1 MVELI
6 VDTYLKQDYKP
17 RTKDL
22 TTSVYSHPSG
32 AGLCVSI
39 ISILFTNSMSLLH
52 AKYGGMA
59 SVLTVGLDFSVGTI
73 NNSYTLR
80 PRDLWYLESRWPLA
94 VTPKHSEGI
103 TRGRRDSKHH
113 RSHWPR

>member
-32 AGLCVSI
+32 AGLCVII
-39 ISILFTNSMSLLH
+39 ISILFTNFMSLLH

-59 SVLTVGLDFSVGTI
+59 SVLTVGLDYSVGMI
-73 NNSYTLR
+73 NAQYTYICSYPGHGAGYQL
-80 PRDLWYLESRWPLA
+80 
-94 VTPKHSEGI
+94 
-103 TRGRRDSKHH
+103 
-113 RSHWPR
+113 HWKKMKCFHLCR

>member
-32 AGLCVSI
+32 AGLCVII
-39 ISILFTNSMSLLH
+39 ISILFTNFMSLLH

-59 SVLTVGLDFSVGTI
+59 SVLTVG
-73 NNSYTLR
+73 
-80 PRDLWYLESRWPLA
+80 
-94 VTPKHSEGI
+94 PKQCATKLNYVHVIHGYS
-103 TRGRRDSKHH
+103 S
-113 RSHWPR
+113 